1 MRDVKYTDRDIN
13 KVIGKM
19 TYIADHLDGFGYYY
33 QSDIIEEAR
42 EMLKYLLKIKTEVK
56 NICNDKS

>member
-1 MRDVKYTDRDIN
+1 MRNVKYKDGDIE

-19 TYIADHLDGFGYYY
+19 TYIADHLDDFGYHN
-33 QSDIIEEAR
+33 QADAIEEAR
-42 EMLKYLLKIKTEVK
+42 EMLKYLLKIKTKVK

>member
-1 MRDVKYTDRDIN
+1 MRNVKYADKDIN

-19 TYIADHLDGFGYYY
+19 TCVSDYLDGMGYHGHA
-33 QSDIIEEAR
+33 DTVEEAR

>member
-1 MRDVKYTDRDIN
+1 MRNVKYKDGDIE

-19 TYIADHLDGFGYYY
+19 TYIADYLDDLWH
-33 QSDIIEEAR
+33 SDYADAIEEAR
-42 EMLKYLLKIKTEVK
+42 EMLKYLLKIKTKVK

>member
-1 MRDVKYTDRDIN
+1 MRDVKYTDKDIN

-19 TYIADHLDGFGYYY
+19 TYIADYLDDLWH
-33 QSDIIEEAR
+33 SDYADTVEEAR
-42 EMLKYLLKIKTEVK
+42 EMLKYLLKIKTGVK

>member
-1 MRDVKYTDRDIN
+1 MRNVKYIDKDIN

-19 TYIADHLDGFGYYY
+19 TYIADYLDDLWH
-33 QSDIIEEAR
+33 SDYADTIEEAR